1 MDPAELDRLA
11 DRFATLSRRYGPVF
25 RSWGGWTRGEQYL
38 RGLLVGGDDRRNA
51 ENLAEHVDGATARAL
66 QRFLSDAPWSA
77 ERVIE
82 NLQEDIA
89 PLLEEPDAVFVVDET
104 GFPKQG
110 TKSVGVARQYSG
122 TLGKVGNA
130 QIGVFLGYA
139 SSRGHA
145 LVDARLY
152 LPAEWTDDPDR
163 CRAAGVPDD
172 VGFAT
177 KPELALAMIRQARIR
192 GPLQARWVTGDAVSG
207 GNPAFRDAL
216 DGDGLWYLL
225 EAPSTTGVCPVT
237 GPAPT
242 TSLESGHWRRREDL
256 GRPTTLGDLA
266 AGLADHQW
274 QTLTIGLGAQGP
286 RTSQFAHHRVRDVRA
301 GVLGGELTAVFR
313 RNLDGSAL
321 KLYLSNAP
329 PGVPLLLLGQ
339 VASRRWPI
347 ETGFEQTKTEIGLDE
362 YEVRGWR
369 GWPHHIALALLAG
382 LFLLQ
387 LRRELGEKAAGP
399 HHPPGQPDPAPALA
413 PPDLE
418 PRRPVGVA
426 RDNPGPQHRR
436 HHAHARRRQRKRLA
450 LALNSP

>member
-1 MDPAELDRLA
+1 MVPSELDRVA
-11 DRFATLSRRYGPVF
+11 DRFAALSRRYGPVF
-25 RSWGGWTRGEQYL
+25 RSWGGWARGEQYL

-51 ENLAEHVDGATARAL
+51 ENLAEHVAGATPRAL
-66 QRFLSDAPWSA
+66 QRFLSEAPWSA

-82 NLQEDIA
+82 YLQEDVA

-104 GFPKQG
+104 GFAKQG

-122 TLGKVGNA
+122 PLGKVGNC

-139 SSRGHA
+139 SSRGQA

-152 LPAEWTDDPDR
+152 LPEEWTNDPDR

-177 KPELALAMIRQARIR
+177 KPALALAMVRQARER
-192 GPLQARWVTGDAVSG
+192 AQLQARWVAGDAVYG

-216 DGDGLWYLL
+216 DGDGLWYVL
-225 EAPSTTGVCPVT
+225 EAPSTAGVCPVT

-242 TSLESGHWRRREDL
+242 TSLEGGRWRRREDL

-286 RTSQFAHHRVRDVRA
+286 RTYQFAHHRVRDFRA

-313 RNLDGSAL
+313 RNLDGSEL
-321 KLYLSNAP
+321 KLYLTNAP

-339 VASRRWPI
+339 VASRRWTI
-347 ETGFEQTKTEIGLDE
+347 ETGFEQAKTEIGLDE

-369 GWPHHIALALLAG
+369 GWHHHIALALLAG

-387 LRRELGEKAAGP
+387 LRRELGGKSAGP
-399 HHPPGQPDPAPALA
+399 HHPPGNSDPAPAPA
-413 PPDLE
+413 RPDLE
-418 PRRPVGVA
+418 PGRPADVA
-426 RDNPGPQHRR
+426 RDDSDPQRSGHTL
-436 HHAHARRRQRKRLA
+436 ARPQTA
-450 LALNSP
+450 A